1 MRHSGLPEADKLQ
14 PESSESK
21 YFQNIWTP
29 VFTGVTTYS
38 EFVTFLR
45 HQFQLHHCVI
55 PFCIDTFMGF

>member
-55 PFCIDTFMGF
+55 PF